1 MEYIILK
8 VFNFLLPACL
18 QSVTNVLIHSKKLMY
33 NLFYMFIP
41 LKDGSQMKTAV
52 WFVTILKDISIIS
65 KNPENN
71 AKKYPALRT
80 WRISIFR
87 MKNWDNFFYLDQT
100 YKSLSNRTNNGNQ
113 PTMSGWLHTSQWKLY
128 DHIQNK

>member
-1 MEYIILK
+1 M
-8 VFNFLLPACL
+8 PT
-18 QSVTNVLIHSKKLMY
+18 VTNVLINSKKLMY

-80 WRISIFR
+80 
-87 MKNWDNFFYLDQT
+87 
-100 YKSLSNRTNNGNQ
+100 
-113 PTMSGWLHTSQWKLY
+113 
-128 DHIQNK
+128 